1 MAVEEMEGVV
11 KLVVPVP
18 PDNGLPPVELAYQ
31 SMVSPVVTA
40 PLIETVPVP
49 FLEPSVPVG
58 LEGDV
63 FTVAVPVLTFAET
76 ALVAEQTTFPD
87 AAFEALFFKRT

>member
-1 MAVEEMEGVV
+1 MVVEEMEGVV
-11 KLVVPVP
+11 KLVVAVP

-49 FLEPSVPVG
+49 YLEPSVLVG
-58 LEGDV
+58 LEGNAL
-63 FTVAVPVLTFAET
+63 TVAVPVLTSTEV
-76 ALVAEQTTFPD
+76 ALVAEQTTFPV
-87 AAFEALFFKRT
+87 APFEALLFNRI

>member
-1 MAVEEMEGVV
+1 MVVEEMEGVV

-18 PDNGLPPVELAYQ
+18 PDNGLPPEELAYQ
-31 SMVSPVVTA
+31 SIVSPVVTA

-58 LEGDV
+58 LEGNAL
-63 FTVAVPVLTFAET
+63 TEAIPVLTSTEVAF
-76 ALVAEQTTFPD
+76 VAEQTTFPD